1 MKKIN
6 DIPAETKKI
15 ATNTKELVIKQSNR
29 AKNGVKNYLKKLF
42 KILKRNEMAILPGQ
56 LAFSL
61 VLSFFP
67 LIFLVGLISSL
78 FSIPLLDFFNG
89 VRDLLPT
96 EVFNLLKSYLETEIN
111 GVNLLYILL
120 GVLMASNGLRAV
132 ISSCNTLYNIKN
144 KNYFIG
150 WLKALVLTILL
161 MGILLVSLLALA
173 FGDSIFKFIIGL
185 FDGNGLVD
193 NIYFIFKLLKWP
205 LALILIYFGI
215 KVIYILAPD
224 RKVTN
229 KFAKRGAMFTTLGWL
244 IVTAIYSYYANNLA
258 NYNMFYG
265 NISNIIILMV
275 WVYIISY
282 IFVIGIGINAN
293 DYLEE
298 INEDRE

>member
-6 DIPAETKKI
+6 DIPLESKKI
-15 ATNTKELVIKQSNR
+15 ALNTKKLVIKQGNR
-29 AKNGVKNYLKKLF
+29 AKNGIKRYLKKLF

-67 LIFLVGLISSL
+67 LISLVGLICSF
-78 FSIPLLDFFNG
+78 FSIPLLDFFYG
-89 VRDLLPT
+89 IREFLPT
-96 EVFNLLKSYLETEIN
+96 EVFNLLKSYLETEIT
-111 GVNLLYILL
+111 GVNVMYILL
-120 GVLMASNGLRAV
+120 GVFMASNGLRSV

-144 KNYFIG
+144 KHFFLG
-150 WLKALVLTILL
+150 WIKAFFLTILL
-161 MGILLVSLLALA
+161 MIILLVSLLALA
-173 FGDSIFKFIIGL
+173 FGDSIFNFIMGL
-185 FDGNGLVD
+185 FENNSLVG
-193 NIYFIFKLLKWP
+193 NIYYIFKLLKWP
-205 LALILIYFGI
+205 IALILIYVVI
-215 KVIYILAPD
+215 KIIYMLAPD

-244 IVTAIYSYYANNLA
+244 VVTAIYSYYANNLA
-258 NYNMFYG
+258 NYNRFYG

-275 WVYIISY
+275 WIYIISY

-298 INEDRE
+298 IDSDK